1 MAALLRTLSA
11 ALLLYVAVL
20 TLAPPTH
27 AALRD
32 WRPSD
37 FRYVTYRSSL
47 GGECCQPYVPL
58 SEISHAGRRHRYSV
72 LPLWDG
78 HLLW

>member
-37 FRYVTYRSSL
+37 FRYVTMTTSL
-47 GGECCQPYVPL
+47 GGE
-58 SEISHAGRRHRYSV
+58 
-72 LPLWDG
+72 
-78 HLLW
+78 